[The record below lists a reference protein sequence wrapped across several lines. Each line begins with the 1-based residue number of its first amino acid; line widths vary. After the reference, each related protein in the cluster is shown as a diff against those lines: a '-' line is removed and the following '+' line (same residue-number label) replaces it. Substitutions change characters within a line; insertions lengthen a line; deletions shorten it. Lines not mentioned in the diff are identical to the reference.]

1 MTGETY
7 YLTKF
12 TAFGV
17 SLTVEKNTKVKSYR
31 FISDEE
37 LAVAVRLAAEALLVY
52 GSNYNG
58 LSRPDGCTRVA
69 LDGGELRLS
78 DFGIEG
84 VSA

>member
-37 LAVAVRLAAEALLVY
+37 LAEAVWLAAETLLVY

-58 LSRPDGCTRVA
+58 LSRPDGCNRVA
-69 LDGGELRLS
+69 LDGSSCG
-78 DFGIEG
+78 
-84 VSA
+84 

>member
-31 FISDEE
+31 FSSDEE
-37 LAVAVRLAAEALLVY
+37 FAVAVRLAAEALLIY
-52 GSNYNG
+52 GSNYKC
-58 LSRPDGCTRVA
+58 LSRPDGCNRFA
-69 LDGGELRLS
+69 LDGVELRLS
-78 DFGIEG
+78 DFGFEG

>member
-1 MTGETY
+1 MTGETH

-17 SLTVEKNTKVKSYR
+17 SLIVEKNTKLMSYR

-37 LAVAVRLAAEALLVY
+37 LAVALRLAAEALLVY

-58 LSRPDGCTRVA
+58 LSRPTGATGSRSTGSSC
-69 LDGGELRLS
+69 G
-78 DFGIEG
+78 
-84 VSA
+84 